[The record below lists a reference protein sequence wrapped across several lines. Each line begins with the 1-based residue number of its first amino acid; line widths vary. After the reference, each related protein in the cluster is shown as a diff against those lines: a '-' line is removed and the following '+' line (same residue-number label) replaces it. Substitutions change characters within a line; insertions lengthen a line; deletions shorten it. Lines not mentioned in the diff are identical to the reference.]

1 MNNDFFCWALIV
13 FYIKLDHPVV
23 LMWLKT
29 SPHTL
34 PISVLIFSLASLM
47 FLQVL
52 TSSFFSVVLPSPGW
66 SHKSLKENNL
76 TAHLSPRRTPGFST
90 WSSLFSLNDFQLYIS
105 TKSSMTTTHSI
116 LTKCLPKSWV
126 QANENWNLTNLTRS
140 LFVPFIPLTSSNLA
154 QGLFISPFKKHP
166 SLMTTSRL
174 HFYTSILYR
183 RLHPSI
189 RLKGKAGYIY
199 IFLTVNKFYT
209 KTKINS
215 TWVHLLEL

>member
-126 QANENWNLTNLTRS
+126 QKTRTEIWQILQDHYSS
-140 LFVPFIPLTSSNLA
+140 LSFPSHPQTWHKDSSFLLLKN
-154 QGLFISPFKKHP
+154 
-166 SLMTTSRL
+166 
-174 HFYTSILYR
+174 ILLWW
-183 RLHPSI
+183 LHPDSTSTLVFFI
-189 RLKGKAGYIY
+189 EGYTLQ
-199 IFLTVNKFYT
+199 FV
-209 KTKINS
+209 
-215 TWVHLLEL
+215 